1 MRLKHHTDTRDVPE
15 RLDGVPERQRV
26 LSLRRRRSRANSLQ
40 KPEPQ
45 RESTRVFTSSSWALL
60 AAALMIPAL
69 LLLGTDVLAQ
79 NGATPQN
86 TARPSTIARDLLIV
100 GALVL
105 INGLF
110 AMAEAALLTV
120 RRTRID
126 QLVEE
131 GNRRAKI
138 VAQMLNDPTRMLS
151 TLQVGVTLISLFSA
165 GAAAES
171 AVEPFGNLLREMLP
185 FLGNSAAPIAFF
197 TVIFSLTLVTLV
209 IGEITPKS
217 IAVRHPETIALL
229 CAYPI
234 RWLQTLITPLV
245 GFVTYISNLF
255 VRPFGG
261 TASFSP
267 TALSEDE
274 LKIMV
279 EQSEEHGVIEPE
291 EKEMIHKVFDFADT
305 VVRRVMTPRLDI
317 TAVEADVSFGE
328 LIRVA
333 SESGHSRLPV
343 YDDNLDNI
351 IGVVHVKD
359 VLKAM
364 YSQADTTHI
373 RDILRQPYFIPENK
387 RVDDLLQEF
396 RRNKLQFAVVRDEY
410 GTVTGVVTIEDLL
423 EEIVGE
429 IQDEYD
435 QEEPAVRQVDPNT
448 CIVDAR
454 MNLADFNDRMGA
466 ELPVEEADTLGGFV
480 FGLLGHQPAQGESA
494 RWDGLEFRVEATDG
508 RRIQRVRVIQNPSH
522 APASAEDEERRD
534 SGSV

>member
-1 MRLKHHTDTRDVPE
+1 M
-15 RLDGVPERQRV
+15 
-26 LSLRRRRSRANSLQ
+26 
-40 KPEPQ
+40 
-45 RESTRVFTSSSWALL
+45 
-60 AAALMIPAL
+60 
-69 LLLGTDVLAQ
+69 
-79 NGATPQN
+79 
-86 TARPSTIARDLLIV
+86 
-100 GALVL
+100 
-105 INGLF
+105 
-110 AMAEAALLTV
+110 
-120 RRTRID
+120 
-126 QLVEE
+126 
-131 GNRRAKI
+131 
-138 VAQMLNDPTRMLS
+138 
-151 TLQVGVTLISLFSA
+151 
-165 GAAAES
+165 
-171 AVEPFGNLLREMLP
+171 
-185 FLGNSAAPIAFF
+185 
-197 TVIFSLTLVTLV
+197 
-209 IGEITPKS
+209 
-217 IAVRHPETIALL
+217 
-229 CAYPI
+229 
-234 RWLQTLITPLV
+234 QTLITPLV
-245 GFVTYISNLF
+245 GLVTYISNLF

-328 LIRVA
+328 LIQVA
-333 SESGHSRLPV
+333 TESGHSRLPV

-364 YSQADTTHI
+364 YAQADTTRI

-410 GTVTGVVTIEDLL
+410 GTVTGVVSIEDLL

-435 QEEPAVRQVDPNT
+435 QEEPAVRQVDPTT

-480 FGLLGHQPAQGESA
+480 FGLLGHQPVQGESA
-494 RWDGLEFRVEATDG
+494 RWNGLEFRVEATDG
-508 RRIQRVRVIQNPSH
+508 RRIQRVRVIQNPSR
-522 APASAEDEERRD
+522 APISTEEEDSRD